1 MFSAEVLRIDAA
13 ATAERI
19 VAFVQKSVL
28 EVLRRKGAVLG
39 LSGGVDSSVVA
50 ALCARALG
58 PERTLGLLMPERDSS
73 PDSLRLGRE
82 VAQALGI
89 PTLLEDAEPILSA
102 AGCYR
107 RQAEAVRQVFPE
119 FDLGYRLRLT
129 LPSLLEGD
137 RLSVSRLTIQSPSGE
152 QKTSRMPSSA
162 YLELV
167 AATNF
172 KQRVRKMLEYHHA
185 DRLRY
190 AVAGTPNRLELDQGF
205 FVKQGD
211 GTSDLKPIAH
221 LYKTQVYA
229 LAEYLG
235 IPEEIRSRPPTT
247 DTYSMEQTQEEF
259 FFCLPYHHMDLCLY
273 GYDHHVPAAEVGQAL
288 DLGAEQVER
297 VYRDIEAKRRVAQY
311 LRAEPLLLGGG

>member
-1 MFSAEVLRIDAA
+1 MFSTAVLAIDARA
-13 ATAERI
+13 VTEEI
-19 VAFVQKSVL
+19 VAFIRSSVL
-28 EVLRRKGAVLG
+28 DVLRRKGALLG

-73 PDSLRLGRE
+73 PDSLRLGRQ
-82 VAQALGI
+82 VAAALGI
-89 PTLLEDAEPILSA
+89 PTLLEDIEPILAA
-102 AGCYR
+102 AGCYE
-107 RQAEAVRQVFPE
+107 RQAAAVRQVFPE
-119 FDLGYRLRLT
+119 FGAGYRLRLT

-137 RLSVSRLTIQSPSGE
+137 RLSVTRLTIESPSGE
-152 QKTSRMPSSA
+152 QQSSRMSSSA

-229 LAEYLG
+229 LAEFLG
-235 IPEEIRSRPPTT
+235 IPQEIRERPPTT
-247 DTYSMEQTQEEF
+247 DTFSLEQTQEEF
-259 FFCLPYHHMDLCLY
+259 FFCLPYQKMDLCLY
-273 GYDHHVPAAEVGQAL
+273 AHDHQVPAGEVGAVL
-288 DLGAEQVER
+288 ELSAEQVER
-297 VYRDIEAKRRVAQY
+297 VYRDIEQKRRVAQY
-311 LRAEPLLLGGG
+311 LRAEPLLLSGG